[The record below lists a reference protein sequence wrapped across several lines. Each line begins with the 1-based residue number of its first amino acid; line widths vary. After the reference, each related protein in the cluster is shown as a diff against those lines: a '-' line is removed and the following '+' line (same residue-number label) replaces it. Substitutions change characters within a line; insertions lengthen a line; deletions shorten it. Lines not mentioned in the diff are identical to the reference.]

1 MSAVRSTWPGQT
13 TRIAWQAISFPPVL
27 DWPPSQGLTI
37 QSSAILARA
46 RAGAWPVEEEGGR
59 PLLRAPGG
67 YKFYI
72 LDLQQPKDRWGRD
85 DQIPGKDLV
94 DVK

>member
-1 MSAVRSTWPGQT
+1 MTGH
-13 TRIAWQAISFPPVL
+13 PPA
-27 DWPPSQGLTI
+27 SQGLTI

-72 LDLQQPKDRWGRD
+72 LDLKQPKDRWGWRLL
-85 DQIPGKDLV
+85 GKDLV
-94 DVK
+94 DFNLKSTSFSVLPAN